1 MTAFDGRWRALA
13 RAARSVSD
21 APLPP
26 APAVERLRAA
36 AAESE
41 RRHPAT
47 RPDAAWAV
55 FPARRPAWVLPALAF
70 AVLNAFA
77 LSFLDRAVAA
87 SMDLRLSLSDIP
99 RPPALPSPP
108 VPAPPLLPRPPSVP
122 RSQEALSLLFPEETR
137 P

>member
-1 MTAFDGRWRALA
+1 VSAFDRRWRALA
-13 RAARSVSD
+13 RTARSVSD

-36 AAESE
+36 AAEAG
-41 RRHPAT
+41 RQRPAT
-47 RPDAAWAV
+47 RTEAAWAV

-87 SMDLRLSLSDIP
+87 SMDLRVSLSDIP

-108 VPAPPLLPRPPSVP
+108 VPAPPLLPRPPSIP
-122 RSQEALSLLFPEETR
+122 RSHEALSLLFPEETR